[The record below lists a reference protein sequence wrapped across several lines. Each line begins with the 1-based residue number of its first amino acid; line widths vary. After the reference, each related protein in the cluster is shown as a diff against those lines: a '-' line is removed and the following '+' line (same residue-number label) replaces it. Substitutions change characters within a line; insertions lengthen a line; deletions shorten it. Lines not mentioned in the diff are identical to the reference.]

1 MTVDLRTK
9 KTRRKYLKLISEG
22 FLVNGCS
29 LCKETKSIKEFK
41 HWRIL
46 NNRFPWDRIAK
57 THHMIIPKRHTIYE
71 ELNEI
76 EKKEFEII
84 KVGYIEEKYELIAEA
99 MNKKKS
105 IPKHLHIHLI
115 ILKK

>member
-71 ELNEI
+71 KLNEI